1 MSSQNIKMAIADM
14 FEGLSSS
21 NFDNFRHELLH
32 RKEGPRVARIRVEG
46 KSRLEITNVLV
57 STFTETGA
65 VGVAVEMLRE
75 IHCNE
80 EADQLGKCRFMQ
92 NENRAESSAEH

>member
-1 MSSQNIKMAIADM
+1 MAIADM

-80 EADQLGKCRFMQ
+80 EADQLVRNTTGK
-92 NENRAESSAEH
+92 H

>member
-1 MSSQNIKMAIADM
+1 M
-14 FEGLSSS
+14 FEDLSSS

-65 VGVAVEMLRE
+65 VGVAAEMLRE
-75 IHCNE
+75 IGCNE
-80 EADQLGKCRFMQ
+80 EADQLGKCRFMSLMQ

>member
-14 FEGLSSS
+14 FEGLSRS
-21 NFDNFRHELLH
+21 NFENFCDELLH
-32 RKEGPRVARIRVEG
+32 RKEGPRVTRIRVEG

-65 VGVAVEMLRE
+65 VEVAEEILRG
-75 IHCNE
+75 IDCNE
-80 EADQLGKCRFMQ
+80 EADQLVRNTTGK
-92 NENRAESSAEH
+92 H